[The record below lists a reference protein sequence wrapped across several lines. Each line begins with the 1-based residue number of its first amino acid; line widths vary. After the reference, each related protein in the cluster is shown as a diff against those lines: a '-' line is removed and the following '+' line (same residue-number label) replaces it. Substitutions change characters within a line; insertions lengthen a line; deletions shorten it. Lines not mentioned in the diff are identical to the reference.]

1 MNSINIEIERIK
13 KKFFIQRLKSELEEL
28 NENDP
33 RYDYI
38 SKIYNELTSSSND
51 LNKMLDEASN
61 NVYTKKWNRMP
72 NYHKMQK
79 IREYLDETRKYDPKR
94 NEIEKLLMERIKD
107 GKLNSCKFVDYDST
121 TFKIKKITL
130 SKTEIY

>member
-13 KKFFIQRLKSELEEL
+13 KKFFIQRLQNELDVLDES
-28 NENDP
+28 DP
-33 RYDYI
+33 KYDYI
-38 SKIYNELTSSSND
+38 KKIHNELTQVSNN
-51 LNKMLDEASN
+51 LGTLLDEASN

-79 IREYLDETRKYDPKR
+79 IREYLDETHKDDPKR
-94 NEIEKLLMERIKD
+94 DDIEKMLMERIKD
-107 GKLNSCKFVDYDST
+107 GKLNSCKFVDYNTS
-121 TFKIKKITL
+121 TFKIAKITL

>member
-13 KKFFIQRLKSELEEL
+13 KKFFIRRLL
-28 NENDP
+28 NEMNDIDETTQ

-38 SKIYNELTSSSND
+38 KKIHDELTETTNN
-51 LNKMLDEASN
+51 LGTILEEASN

-72 NYHKMQK
+72 NYHKIQK
-79 IREYLDETRKYDPKR
+79 IREYMDDKYKNNPKR
-94 NEIEKLLMERIKD
+94 DTIEGKLIELVND
-107 GKLNSCKFVDYDST
+107 GKLNSCKFVNYDNEE
-121 TFKIKKITL
+121 FKILKITL